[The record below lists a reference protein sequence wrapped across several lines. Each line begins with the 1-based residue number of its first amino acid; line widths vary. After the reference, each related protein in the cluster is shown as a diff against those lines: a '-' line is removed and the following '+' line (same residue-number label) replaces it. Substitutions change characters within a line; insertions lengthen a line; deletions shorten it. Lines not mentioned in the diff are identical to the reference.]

1 MYLHQN
7 IMYLLQKNEISIY
20 RMGRDLNMSER
31 TAYQITQKESEATR
45 LKTVMRVA
53 EYFGVSLDDLVY
65 KDLSKES

>member
-65 KDLSKES
+65 KDLSKEG